1 MIRLICGTES
11 TWSLR
16 AWMCAHLVGVPF
28 EEQVIPLGTPGYK
41 AELLKHSDT
50 GLVPVLDT
58 GRVRIHDSL
67 AICEYLNELAE
78 GTLLP
83 ADGDDRAYA
92 RSLCAEL
99 HSGFPVLR
107 TECPFASN
115 GKGKVVKTPEIEK
128 ELERLE
134 AIFAGAQLPFMYDRA
149 GMVDAFYAIMAYRLA
164 RYDIVLSG
172 RAGDYQRSLLD
183 WDLLKA
189 AVARAIG
196 WRSVA

>member
-16 AWMCAHLVGVPF
+16 AWMCAHLVGVSF
-28 EEQVIPLGTPGYK
+28 EEQVIPLGAAGYK

-58 GRVRIHDSL
+58 GEYKIHDSL
-67 AICEYLNELAE
+67 AICEYLNEISGGA
-78 GTLLP
+78 LLP
-83 ADGDDRAYA
+83 ARLEDRARA

-99 HSGFPVLR
+99 HAGFPAIR
-107 TECPFASN
+107 TQCPFSSRTS
-115 GKGKVVKTPEIEK
+115 GVLPESDNIAA
-128 ELERLE
+128 ELKRLE
-134 AIFAGAQLPFMYDRA
+134 DIFTGARLPYMFDKA
-149 GMVDAFYAIMAYRLA
+149 GMVDAFYAIMAYRLQS
-164 RYDIVLSG
+164 YDVLL
-172 RAGDYQRSLLD
+172 AGKAGEYQRSLLD

-196 WRSVA
+196 WRGCA